1 MSTLI
6 LFKRQ
11 FFRSNAII
19 QDCFSLSRKSRLS
32 AVEGQRP
39 WIAGLERLLRERRGL
54 KKGELAALSPNDK
67 GEYVPDPPRGH
78 KPKHMRPGA
87 ISALLS
93 PSGGAPTV
101 DTLVRLMEGF
111 NRWNRL
117 HADAGLPD
125 VELWEFFVT
134 DEQSALLRQKAALA
148 QTVAK
153 EEDEA
158 ARITRIVMDVMR
170 RDRDAQTDDQPA
182 RKAR

>member
-11 FFRSNAII
+11 YFQFNGNIPT
-19 QDCFSLSRKSRLS
+19 CFTAERKGRLPS
-32 AVEGQRP
+32 VEGLRP

-67 GEYVPDPPRGH
+67 GEFVPDPPKGH

-87 ISALLS
+87 ISSLLS
-93 PSGGAPTV
+93 PTGGAPTV
-101 DTLVRLMEGF
+101 DTLSRLVDGF

-117 HADAGLPD
+117 HQDAGLPD

-134 DEQSALLRQKAALA
+134 DEQSALLRQKAAHA

-170 RDRDAQTDDQPA
+170 RDREPADDQPV